1 MGRGLSFLFVV
12 LALLF
17 SEQPLES
24 QEFPFFGRD
33 AYQILLRAGY
43 SHLERFAALL
53 VPSKNPLLADGAV
66 TEGVGVEMGVV
77 VVMGAE
83 MAGRLLAVLVMEPAM
98 AAVVPVLRTVPAMV
112 PETAQVT
119 APPTLRRLRPMM
131 LRLLLLRRVP
141 PRLTA
146 ACHQRKLA

>member
-1 MGRGLSFLFVV
+1 
-12 LALLF
+12 
-17 SEQPLES
+17 
-24 QEFPFFGRD
+24 
-33 AYQILLRAGY
+33 
-43 SHLERFAALL
+43 
-53 VPSKNPLLADGAV
+53 
-66 TEGVGVEMGVV
+66 VGVEMGVV

-141 PRLTA
+141 PHATRENSHKKDRTYSISISRVGGSRPSKRA
-146 ACHQRKLA
+146 RWIGCGDG